1 MPFVRPIDVAIDQTL
16 DFLHRILPA
25 PPLRVLEVGCGS
37 GDLARRLLREGFEVT
52 ALDASS
58 EAVRAARA
66 AGVPAVEADF
76 LGYNNDPYDVVLF
89 VRSLHHMRSLSDA
102 VVRAA
107 ALLHANGWLIAEEF
121 ARERADRETAAW
133 FYDNRELLRVTGVL
147 TNAGDGPTSDASD
160 STFDPLERWRVDH
173 KGETGHP
180 LHDRNAMLA
189 EIERRFE
196 IIDSQDVPY
205 LYRYL
210 SQWIEESPRGCA
222 LAHRLLEI
230 ETRRI
235 AQMLLAPIGF
245 RVVAKKP
252 LT

>member
-1 MPFVRPIDVAIDQTL
+1 MSVVRPINVAIDQTL

-25 PPLRVLEVGCGS
+25 PPLRILEVGCGS
-37 GDLARRLLREGFEVT
+37 GDLAKRLMGEGFEVT
-52 ALDASS
+52 ALDASP
-58 EAVRAARA
+58 EAVRMARA

-76 LGYNNDPYDVVLF
+76 LDYNNDLYDVVLF

-102 VVRAA
+102 VLRAA
-107 ALLHANGWLIAEEF
+107 ALLHAKGSLIAEEF

-133 FYDNRELLRVTGVL
+133 FYDNRELLQVTGAL
-147 TNAGDGPTSDASD
+147 THADRGPKPDACD
-160 STFDPLERWRVDH
+160 SMFDPLERWRVDH
-173 KGETGHP
+173 KGDSEHP
-180 LHDRNAMLA
+180 LHDRIAMLS

-196 IIDSQDVPY
+196 IIESQDAPY

-210 SQWIEESPRGCA
+210 IQWIEESPRGRD

-235 AQMLLAPIGF
+235 AQTMLTPIGF
-245 RVVAKKP
+245 RVVAKKR
-252 LT
+252 

>member
-1 MPFVRPIDVAIDQTL
+1 VKPIDVAIDQTL
-16 DFLHRILPA
+16 EFLHRILPA
-25 PPLRVLEVGCGS
+25 PPLRILEVGCGS
-37 GDLARRLLREGFEVT
+37 GDLAKRLLKEGFDVT

-58 EAVRAARA
+58 EAVRVARA

-76 LGYNNDPYDVVLF
+76 LGYDNDPYDVVLF

-102 VVRAA
+102 VLHAA
-107 ALLHANGWLIAEEF
+107 ALLHAKGCLIAEEF

-133 FYDNRELLRVTGVL
+133 FYDNRDLLHVTGVL
-147 TNAGDGPTSDASD
+147 THAEHGPKPDTCD
-160 STFDPLERWRVDH
+160 SMFDPLERWRVDH
-173 KGETGHP
+173 KGDTGHP
-180 LHDRNAMLA
+180 LHDRNAMLT
-189 EIERRFE
+189 EIRRCFE
-196 IIDSQDVPY
+196 IIDSQDAPY

-210 SQWIEESPRGCA
+210 IQWIEESPRGCD

-245 RVVAKKP
+245 RVIAQKRK
-252 LT
+252 T